1 MDVDNLQNVSLVKF
15 DGLSVSDDV
24 TEILVEPLLKCR
36 AMATLESSGAHGG
49 VDDGNRHCEC
59 VVLKIWRRRV
69 QTMLEF

>member
-36 AMATLESSGAHGG
+36 AMATLESSSAHGG
-49 VDDGNRHCEC
+49 GR
-59 VVLKIWRRRV
+59 
-69 QTMLEF
+69 